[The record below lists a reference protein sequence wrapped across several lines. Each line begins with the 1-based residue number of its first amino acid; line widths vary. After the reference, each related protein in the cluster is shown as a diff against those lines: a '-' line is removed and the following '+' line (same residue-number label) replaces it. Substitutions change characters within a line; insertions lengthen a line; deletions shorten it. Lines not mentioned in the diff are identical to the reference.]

1 MKGLTE
7 MFIVGLVEQK
17 KMTTGMH
24 ANHSIMTLPSQ
35 NVDMLYC
42 TSFIQKKSHLGR
54 TDVYG
59 TKTTSYSLTWIYEN
73 SEVV

>member
-17 KMTTGMH
+17 KMTTGLH
-24 ANHSIMTLPSQ
+24 ANHSIMTLSSQ

-42 TSFIQKKSHLGR
+42 MSFI
-54 TDVYG
+54 
-59 TKTTSYSLTWIYEN
+59 
-73 SEVV
+73 